1 MIKAW
6 VDEQYE
12 NGRVTVIANDELFG
26 VTDIAL
32 KQLGLCLKMKK

>member
-26 VTDIAL
+26 VTDTAL
-32 KQLGLCLKMKK
+32 SQLGMSLKMKK